1 MDGRYEEVYYD
12 YMIPLLKKF
21 YLTEPNWY
29 EVLDKFPPDILIIEK
44 YYPVY
49 QTLKEAGEWVN
60 VYESRTFGVFLPKTK
75 VQKQYKQPTKDLN
88 YYKNT
93 LFDCDIKFN

>member
-12 YMIPLLKKF
+12 DLIPLLEKF
-21 YLTEPNWY
+21 YLVKPGWD
-29 EVLDKFPPDILIIEK
+29 EVLRKYPPDILIIEK

-49 QTLKEAGEWVN
+49 HMLNISPEWVN
-60 VYESRTFGVFLPKTK
+60 VFDAEIFAVFLKKTIVK
-75 VQKQYKQPTKDLN
+75 KTYILPSNSKE

-93 LFDCDIKFN
+93 LFDTAIKF